1 MARML
6 IVSDSEAMSR
16 LLNEVLG
23 SHPHVEIVGQ
33 AWTVQEATKITSEAG
48 PDLVV
53 IASGVALREDAVPLA
68 DDVYRANPNA
78 VVIVVAGKLPQNV
91 RQELLDV
98 CAIPLESDIMDLPC
112 ELEVLIPDLWTTPQ
126 ERAKFDQS
134 KRQAS

>member
-1 MARML
+1 ML
-6 IVSDSEAMSR
+6 IVSDSESMSR
-16 LLNEVLG
+16 LLHEVLG
-23 SHPHVEIVGQ
+23 GHPRIEIVGQ
-33 AWTVQEATKITSEAG
+33 AWTVEEATKITSKAN

-53 IASGVALREDAVPLA
+53 IASGVALRDDAVSLA

-78 VVIVVAGKLPQNV
+78 VVIVVAGRLPQNV

-112 ELEVLIPDLWTTPQ
+112 ELEMLIPDLWTTTE
-126 ERAKFDQS
+126 ERVRFDQS

>member
-1 MARML
+1 ML